1 MMMKHPIHTLNVGGR
16 LISLASPMVM
26 GIINLTPDSFYAPSR
41 KQEEAA
47 ILGRARQIMEEGGS
61 IIDIGAYSSRP
72 GAEDISAEEEMA
84 RLRHGIPL
92 IRQAAPQAILSVDTF
107 RADSARMCVEDLG
120 VDIIN
125 DISGGELDGR
135 MFDTISQLH
144 VPYILMHMKGNPR
157 TMQQQPEY
165 EDIMAEM
172 MLYFSKKI
180 NQLHELG
187 VSDIIIDPG
196 FGFAKTLEHNYHI
209 MGRLEDFHEL
219 EQPLL
224 VGISRKSMILRLL
237 GNTPQDALNGTTVLN
252 TIALCKGASILR
264 VHDVKE
270 ATEAAKI
277 YQTMQNETQAHD

>member
-72 GAEDISAEEEMA
+72 GAEDISTEEEMT

-107 RADSARMCVEDLG
+107 RADIARMCVEELG

-224 VGISRKSMILRLL
+224 VGISRKSMIFRLL

-264 VHDVKE
+264 VHDVRE